1 MNQLLSVPS
10 QVGLVLR
17 AVRKSAK
24 LSQKQL
30 AAKLG
35 LSQNRLSELE
45 TGPGSMRV
53 DQLLAVISVLGLE
66 LQVQTRGG
74 SPVTGSKGSDPD
86 NSPRARDTA
95 KSAAALTWGHSL
107 LFHVLQHTAIAVL
120 KKVERSSVVVEP
132 VWLVK
137 PFERLCSA
145 PVVGGSQLQGA
156 CKQIRAGVPRL
167 RF

>member
-35 LSQNRLSELE
+35 LSQNRMSELE
-45 TGPGSMRV
+45 TDPGSMRV
-53 DQLLAVISVLGLE
+53 DQLLAVLSALGLE

-74 SPVTGSKGSDPD
+74 PPAAGSEDGEGPATV
-86 NSPRARDTA
+86 N
-95 KSAAALTWGHSL
+95 
-107 LFHVLQHTAIAVL
+107 
-120 KKVERSSVVVEP
+120 KVE
-132 VWLVK
+132 W
-137 PFERLCSA
+137 
-145 PVVGGSQLQGA
+145 
-156 CKQIRAGVPRL
+156 
-167 RF
+167 

>member
-10 QVGLVLR
+10 QVGLILR

-45 TGPGSMRV
+45 TDPGSMRV
-53 DQLLAVISVLGLE
+53 DQLLAVLSALGLE

-74 SPVTGSKGSDPD
+74 PP
-86 NSPRARDTA
+86 
-95 KSAAALTWGHSL
+95 AAGIEGGGGLPAAGT
-107 LFHVLQHTAIAVL
+107 
-120 KKVERSSVVVEP
+120 VE
-132 VWLVK
+132 W
-137 PFERLCSA
+137 
-145 PVVGGSQLQGA
+145 
-156 CKQIRAGVPRL
+156 
-167 RF
+167 

>member
-17 AVRKSAK
+17 SARKSAN

-45 TGPGSMRV
+45 TDPGSMRV
-53 DQLLAVISVLGLE
+53 DQLLAALAALGLE

-74 SPVTGSKGSDPD
+74 SPA
-86 NSPRARDTA
+86 ARSEGGAGLPPGD
-95 KSAAALTWGHSL
+95 
-107 LFHVLQHTAIAVL
+107 
-120 KKVERSSVVVEP
+120 KVE
-132 VWLVK
+132 W
-137 PFERLCSA
+137 
-145 PVVGGSQLQGA
+145 
-156 CKQIRAGVPRL
+156 
-167 RF
+167 

>member
-24 LSQKQL
+24 MSQKQL

-35 LSQNRLSELE
+35 LSQNRVSELE
-45 TGPGSMRV
+45 TDPGSMRV

-74 SPVTGSKGSDPD
+74 SPVAGSEGGRGEP
-86 NSPRARDTA
+86 TA
-95 KSAAALTWGHSL
+95 GE
-107 LFHVLQHTAIAVL
+107 
-120 KKVERSSVVVEP
+120 VE
-132 VWLVK
+132 W
-137 PFERLCSA
+137 
-145 PVVGGSQLQGA
+145 
-156 CKQIRAGVPRL
+156 
-167 RF
+167 